1 MPNDYHHVHKQ
12 RVDSGQAKQPENKS
26 KIIIEGYDVPKQP
39 EPPKTVIDP
48 WGKDYPYQA
57 GHGEQVKTT

>member
-12 RVDSGQAKQPENKS
+12 RQDSGEAKNNS
-26 KIIIEGYDVPKQP
+26 RIAIEGLDMPKHP
-39 EPPKTVIDP
+39 DPPKTVIDP